1 MKYRERKY
9 MNFEIGWV
17 IRENERFYNNIGDNF
32 FRQLEFRENKAE
44 RRARGDSK
52 AAETANNSRD
62 NAEAVLIWSNS
73 SRISLHEIKGVRS
86 SC

>member
-9 MNFEIGWV
+9 MNFETGWV
-17 IRENERFYNNIGDNF
+17 IRKSEHFYNNIGDNF